1 MSHLTTS
8 FSYIRRAPFQALA
21 AVSVL
26 TLTFFV
32 ATILAVLTY
41 SSNQILKYFETRP
54 QVIVFLKDGVGD
66 ADVEGLKE
74 QLANDARVKNLS
86 YVSKEDALGIYKE
99 ATADNPLLGELVSPS
114 IFPASLEFSVSDLA
128 FTEEVVN
135 EIRDNEIVDTVSF
148 TANLGSDGSLGDVIT
163 RLKSVTYYVR
173 LGGVVVV
180 AALAVTSFLVLMVVI
195 GMRIAT
201 RKKEIE
207 SLSLIGATGWFIK
220 APILLEAVNYAVA
233 GVIFGWLLA
242 AVLLLYATPSI
253 LDYFGEI
260 PVLPRDSM
268 SFFAILGAVLGV
280 ELLIGILL
288 ASLGSLAAV
297 GRSLRMVK

>member
-1 MSHLTTS
+1 M
-8 FSYIRRAPFQALA
+8 RRAPFQALA

-41 SSNQILKYFETRP
+41 SSNQVLKYFETRP
-54 QVIVFLKDGVGD
+54 QVIAFLKDGVRD
-66 ADVEGLKE
+66 EDVESLKQE
-74 QLANDARVKNLS
+74 LANDTRVMNLN

-128 FTEEVVN
+128 FTEDVVN

-163 RLKSVTYYVR
+163 RLKSITYYVR
-173 LGGVVVV
+173 LGGVVIV
-180 AALAVTSFLVLMVVI
+180 AALAATSFLVLMVVI

-220 APILLEAVNYAVA
+220 APILLEAMNYVIV
-233 GVIFGWLLA
+233 GVVLGWLLA
-242 AVLLLYATPSI
+242 SVLLMYATPSI
-253 LDYFGEI
+253 LTYFGDI

-268 SFFAILGAVLGV
+268 SFFAILGAILGV
-280 ELLIGILL
+280 ELLAGALM
-288 ASLGSLAAV
+288 AMFGSLAAV
-297 GRSLRMVK
+297 GRSLKMVK